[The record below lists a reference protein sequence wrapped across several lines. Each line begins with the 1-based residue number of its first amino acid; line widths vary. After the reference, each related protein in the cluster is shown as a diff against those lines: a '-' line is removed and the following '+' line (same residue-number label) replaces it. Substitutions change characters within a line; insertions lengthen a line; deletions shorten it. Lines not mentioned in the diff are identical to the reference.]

1 VKTFQRYLFRESLFP
16 VLSSVFVVAG
26 ILIVARL
33 VKITTLIINRGLA
46 ITELLRLLALFAPS
60 FLEVAVPMG
69 LMLGI
74 LVAFHRLAVD
84 GELVGAQACGL
95 GRSCFL
101 RPTLVLA
108 AVGMI
113 LTGTFSLLV
122 RPESRSALVMF
133 IEDLGRRR
141 ASAALQEQ
149 VFFDQLPGLVLYADR
164 IEERGKLLAGVF
176 VADTRAPHKRTSI
189 VARRGY
195 LISASAKHH
204 STVLRLEDGLVFTWQ
219 GTADNFEV
227 TQFQVLDWDLSD
239 SSENAAG
246 SRAGTEHD
254 LKAVPTGELL
264 SSLRGND
271 EVLTASALLLELN
284 RRLATPVACLMFALV
299 ALAWSLRRISPL
311 PTSVALSTG
320 CFVGYYV
327 LESFGDALL
336 QRFPGLLVA
345 VGAAWMPTL
354 AFACLALLLWPSSP
368 AFRKRAPWRG
378 TYSHRDVARLKSPP
392 DTNIG
397 HS

>member
-1 VKTFQRYLFRESLFP
+1 MKTFQRYLFRESLFP

-33 VKITTLIINRGLA
+33 VKIMTLVINRGLA

-122 RPESRSALVMF
+122 RPESRSALVTF

-176 VADTRAPHKRTSI
+176 VADTRAPQKRTSI

-195 LISASAKHH
+195 LITASAKHD

-239 SSENAAG
+239 SSENTAG
-246 SRAGTEHD
+246 SRTGTERD
-254 LKAVPTGELL
+254 LKAVPTRELL
-264 SSLRGND
+264 SSLNVD
-271 EVLTASALLLELN
+271 VLTASSLLLELN

-354 AFACLALLLWPSSP
+354 AFGCLALLLWPSSP
-368 AFRKRAPWRG
+368 ALRKGAPWRG
-378 TYSHRDVARLKSPP
+378 TYSYRDVSRMKSAPG
-392 DTNIG
+392 THIG